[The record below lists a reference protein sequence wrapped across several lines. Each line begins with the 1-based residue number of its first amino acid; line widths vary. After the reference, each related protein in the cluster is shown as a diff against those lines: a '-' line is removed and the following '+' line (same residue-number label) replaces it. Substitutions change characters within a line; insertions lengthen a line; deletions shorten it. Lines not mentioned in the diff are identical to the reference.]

1 LYPYIIGLTIE
12 GATKMSLTNVINE
25 WKAMPKT
32 NLESDIGVLMDMIKT
47 NSTLKVHTFYN
58 EDTLYNGWD
67 NDDFILL
74 LHSRTNPR
82 DKQYMYTTRANKVFP
97 CHFCG

>member
-1 LYPYIIGLTIE
+1 
-12 GATKMSLTNVINE
+12 MSLTNVINE

-58 EDTLYNGWD
+58 EDTLYNG
-67 NDDFILL
+67 NDDFILCL
-74 LHSRTNPR
+74 VSISNLCTLQEQIKYSHATFVVNL
-82 DKQYMYTTRANKVFP
+82 
-97 CHFCG
+97 